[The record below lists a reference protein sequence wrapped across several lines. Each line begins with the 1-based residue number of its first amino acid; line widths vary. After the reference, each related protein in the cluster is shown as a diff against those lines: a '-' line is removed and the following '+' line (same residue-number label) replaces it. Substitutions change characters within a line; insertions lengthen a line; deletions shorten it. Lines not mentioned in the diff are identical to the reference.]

1 MQLKVN
7 PVLAVLLSSFT
18 GFGIAISA
26 NSMLVEY
33 LRWRSR
39 RNQQLAQTVD
49 DGQRQEPESNAVN
62 ENNGDRQQAQ
72 HRESGDNIV

>member
-1 MQLKVN
+1 
-7 PVLAVLLSSFT
+7 
-18 GFGIAISA
+18 
-26 NSMLVEY
+26 MLVEY